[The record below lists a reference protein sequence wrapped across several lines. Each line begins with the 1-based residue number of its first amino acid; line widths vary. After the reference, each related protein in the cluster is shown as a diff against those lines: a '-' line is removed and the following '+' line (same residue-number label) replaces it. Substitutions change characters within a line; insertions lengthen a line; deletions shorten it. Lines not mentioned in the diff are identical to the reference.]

1 MVILLIAAPF
11 SCFVPDLMSKDPQ
24 KRESDKI
31 SPKISPDVIFNYLLP
46 PIIMSAG
53 FNMRKKHF
61 FKNLGY
67 IGMFGLVGTVLS
79 FVLSTVLFYVFNG
92 MIQKALGSDATI
104 E

>member
-1 MVILLIAAPF
+1 
-11 SCFVPDLMSKDPQ
+11 
-24 KRESDKI
+24 
-31 SPKISPDVIFNYLLP
+31 
-46 PIIMSAG
+46 MSAG